1 MTHSKQNKNV
11 LISVFDKN
19 GLEDVVQKLKKK
31 KINIFNNF
39 ESLNKILNNKK
50 IDYTMSSISGMEGLY
65 PTLEIIKFT
74 KTIAI
79 ANKEAIICGWS
90 LIKKE
95 LKKNNTQFIPIDSE
109 HFSIWSLINNAKN
122 KDIEKVFITASGGP
136 FINYD
141 LNQFKSINKKEALKH
156 PNWKMGKK
164 ITIDSAT
171 MMNKVFE
178 IIEAKKIFD
187 LDYDKLE
194 IFIHTKS
201 YVHALVKFH
210 NGLTKIL
217 VHDTNMKIPIFNSL
231 YPNNDKKIE
240 SKPIDLS
247 IINNLD
253 FKKVNLSKFP
263 AVKVLKKLPKI
274 NSLFETIIVTVNDNL
289 VKQFLDDKIKFTD
302 ISRAL
307 LKILNNENFSKYK
320 RIMPRNIND
329 ILKLNRYVSLKMKT
343 LSI

>member
-1 MTHSKQNKNV
+1 
-11 LISVFDKN
+11 
-19 GLEDVVQKLKKK
+19 
-31 KINIFNNF
+31 
-39 ESLNKILNNKK
+39 
-50 IDYTMSSISGMEGLY
+50 
-65 PTLEIIKFT
+65 
-74 KTIAI
+74 
-79 ANKEAIICGWS
+79 
-90 LIKKE
+90 
-95 LKKNNTQFIPIDSE
+95 
-109 HFSIWSLINNAKN
+109 
-122 KDIEKVFITASGGP
+122 
-136 FINYD
+136 
-141 LNQFKSINKKEALKH
+141 
-156 PNWKMGKK
+156 
-164 ITIDSAT
+164 
-171 MMNKVFE
+171 MNKVFE